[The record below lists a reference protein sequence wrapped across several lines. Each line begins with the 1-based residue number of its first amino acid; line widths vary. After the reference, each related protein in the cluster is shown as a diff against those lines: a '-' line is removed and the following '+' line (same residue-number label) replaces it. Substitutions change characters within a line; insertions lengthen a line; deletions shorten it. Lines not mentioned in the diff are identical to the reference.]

1 MKRVYTNWCHGTTSA
16 LMSMATMWNSRQRHV
31 PKLVDSVSVELE
43 LIYLSGRVK
52 AFRHFLPLNQSDT
65 CTNNNKIS

>member
-1 MKRVYTNWCHGTTSA
+1 MLRKDIHFVEGY
-16 LMSMATMWNSRQRHV
+16 LE
-31 PKLVDSVSVELE
+31 LELE

-52 AFRHFLPLNQSDT
+52 AFRPFLPLNQSDT